1 MIGIRECQHAPFG
14 CDSEWVFFIDLKLDV
29 RASLCVS
36 HPSLLVSTFQ
46 LTAIAVI
53 DRQLMGRN
61 GWDRL
66 SPLSTPSTSIDNV
79 FICVFFNIYK
89 VISSYLPF

>member
-36 HPSLLVSTFQ
+36 HPGLLVSTFQ

>member
-14 CDSEWVFFIDLKLDV
+14 CDSEWGFFFIDLKLDV

-61 GWDRL
+61 VGQVVPPLHRL
-66 SPLSTPSTSIDNV
+66 HVDL
-79 FICVFFNIYK
+79 
-89 VISSYLPF
+89 